1 MPIRFEK
8 PNFINLEQDKV
19 FMRLALEAAQSA
31 YLLDEVPIGAVLVF
45 EEKVVSVGY
54 NRTRLDIDPTAH
66 AEIIVIKDGAKEM
79 GNYRLAGTTL
89 YTTVEPCPMCAGA
102 MIWARV
108 ARLVYGTKDL
118 RAGAVDSVFQLC
130 NSPKLNHQISVTN
143 QVLEEE
149 CRAVMQKFFRAR
161 R

>member
-1 MPIRFEK
+1 
-8 PNFINLEQDKV
+8 
-19 FMRLALEAAQSA
+19 MRLALEAAQSA

-45 EEKVVSVGY
+45 EEKVIAVGY

-66 AEIIVIKDGAKEM
+66 AEMVVLRAAAKELN
-79 GNYRLAGTTL
+79 NYRLTSTTL
-89 YTTVEPCPMCAGA
+89 YTTIEPCPMCAGA

-108 ARLVYGTKDL
+108 ARLVYGAKDL

-130 NSPKLNHQISVTN
+130 NNTSLNHQISVTS
-143 QVLEEE
+143 QVLETD

>member
-8 PNFINLEQDKV
+8 PNFVNLEQDKV

-31 YLLDEVPIGAVLVF
+31 YLLDEVPIGAVLIF

-66 AEIIVIKDGAKEM
+66 AEIVVIRNAAKEI

-89 YTTVEPCPMCAGA
+89 YTTVEPCSMCAGA
-102 MIWARV
+102 MVWARI

-130 NSPKLNHQISVTN
+130 NSIKLNHQISVTS